1 MNIIGIIPARYA
13 STRFPGKPLVKIG
26 TKTMIHRVYEQA
38 LKAKSLSRVVI
49 ATDHESI
56 QQHAK
61 EFGAEVVMTRADH
74 PSGTDRCCEA
84 LNKIEQTHGVPVD
97 IVVNIQ
103 GDEPFVDPSS
113 LDLLVQPFMSNPLL
127 SITTLITHFGK
138 EEEVHNPNR
147 IKVVIDRQ
155 GRAMYFSRN
164 VIPFVQ
170 MEQVG
175 VSSFAHLKHIGVYA
189 YKSQVLKEITRLAP
203 SSLEQAE
210 RLEQLR
216 WMEHGYSIHTVF
228 TSHTSLNIDTPEDLK
243 AVLQQYADRIW

>member
-26 TKTMIHRVYEQA
+26 TKTMIRRVYEQA
-38 LKAKSLSRVVI
+38 LKAKSISRVVI
-49 ATDHESI
+49 ATDHEAI

-61 EFGAEVVMTRADH
+61 EFGAEVVMTRTDH

-84 LNKIEQTHGVPVD
+84 LNKIELTLKAPVD
-97 IVVNIQ
+97 VVVNIQ

-113 LDLLVQPFMSNPLL
+113 LDLLVQPFMSNPAL
-127 SITTLITHFGK
+127 SITTLITHFEK

-155 GRAMYFSRN
+155 GRALYFSRS
-164 VIPFVQ
+164 VIPFMQ
-170 MEQVG
+170 APQG
-175 VSSFAHLKHIGVYA
+175 KSTFAYLKHIGVYA
-189 YKSQVLKEITRLAP
+189 YKSRVLKEITQLAP

-216 WMEHGYSIHTVF
+216 WMEHGYSIQTVF